1 MKNFLQNPKVELFAT
16 FFKIG
21 LFTFGGGFAML
32 SLIDHECVAKK
43 GWLTPEEMLDMTAI
57 SESTPGPIA
66 INCATFVGYKEQGVS
81 GAAWATFG
89 VVLPSFITLY
99 IISKLFENFA
109 KIKIVNHALLG
120 IRIGVAI
127 LIIQTAV
134 KMLAS
139 LLDTVPSKPLCL
151 AFFATTLAVILAM
164 NLFGFHLSSIYLI
177 AISAFLGY
185 LVYGRR
191 EQK

>member
-1 MKNFLQNPKVELFAT
+1 MKNFLHSSKMELFAT

-32 SLIDHECVAKK
+32 SLIDHECVTKK

-99 IISKLFENFA
+99 IISKLFVNFA
-109 KIKIVNHALLG
+109 KITIVNHALLG

-127 LIIQTAV
+127 LIIQTAI

-151 AFFATTLAVILAM
+151 AFFATTLSVILAM
-164 NLFGFHLSSIYLI
+164 NLLGFHLSSIYLI